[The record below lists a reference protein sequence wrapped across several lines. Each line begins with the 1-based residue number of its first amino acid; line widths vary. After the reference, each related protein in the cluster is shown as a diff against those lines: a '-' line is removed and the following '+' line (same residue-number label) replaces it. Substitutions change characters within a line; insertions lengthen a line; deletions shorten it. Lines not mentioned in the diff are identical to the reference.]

1 MKPNRR
7 QIFTVGAAAAVTVAT
22 SGQTASASTTAAGSV
37 ESVESVESAEFT
49 TSASSTTGP
58 YGSGVGGSWT
68 NTARA
73 ISTAAQFQR
82 TRETNGVYMF
92 GDSISVQDGKA
103 LATRLLG
110 RDGSQMAVHNWS
122 SRPTSGAV
130 DALQQCASA
139 YGLPRRILMAS
150 GSNDIFDPPKF
161 AAQVARAVSIV
172 GQNRILYWVDIQ
184 VVRKAVTAP
193 IQLADQRN
201 SSWLNMQ
208 LYDAQEKY
216 PNLRIIRWAEW
227 LWVKPYR
234 LLNYLRDGVHPTVPL
249 GQDARNELIVQSL
262 TQR

>member
-7 QIFTVGAAAAVTVAT
+7 QIFTVGAAAAATVAVST
-22 SGQTASASTTAAGSV
+22 QTASAVPAS
-37 ESVESVESAEFT
+37 
-49 TSASSTTGP
+49 TSATSTGP
-58 YGSGVGGSWT
+58 YGSGVLGSWANGT
-68 NTARA
+68 RA
-73 ISTAAQFQR
+73 ISTTTQIHR
-82 TRETNGVYMF
+82 VLETDGVYMF
-92 GDSISVQDGKA
+92 GDSISVQDGKS

-110 RDGSQMAVHNWS
+110 RDGSQMAVNNWS

-130 DALQQCASA
+130 DALQQWAAA

-161 AAQVARAVSIV
+161 AAQLDRAMSIA
-172 GQNRILYWVDIQ
+172 GRNRTVYWVNIQ
-184 VVRKAVTAP
+184 AVRKSVGATM
-193 IQLADQRN
+193 QLADQRN

-208 LYDAQEKY
+208 MYDVQEKY

-249 GQDARNELIVQSL
+249 GQDARNELIVQAL
-262 TQR
+262 TAR

>member
-1 MKPNRR
+1 ML
-7 QIFTVGAAAAVTVAT
+7 
-22 SGQTASASTTAAGSV
+22 
-37 ESVESVESAEFT
+37 
-49 TSASSTTGP
+49 
-58 YGSGVGGSWT
+58 GSWS
-68 NTARA
+68 TATRA
-73 ISTAAQFQR
+73 ISTAAQIQR

-92 GDSISVQDGKA
+92 GDSIAVQDGKS
-103 LATRLLG
+103 LAIRLLN

-130 DALQQCASA
+130 DALQQWAA
-139 YGLPRRILMAS
+139 TYGLPRRILMAS

-161 AAQVARAVSIV
+161 AAQVDRAMSIV
-172 GQNRILYWVDIQ
+172 GQTRTLYWINLQ
-184 VVRKAVTAP
+184 VVRKAQTAAV
-193 IQLADQRN
+193 QLADQRN

-234 LLNYLRDGVHPTVPL
+234 LVNYLRDGVHPTVPL
-249 GQDARNELIVQSL
+249 GQDARNELIVQAL

>member
-7 QIFTVGAAAAVTVAT
+7 QIFTVGAAAAAVTVAG
-22 SGQTASASTTAAGSV
+22 SSQTASATTASAG
-37 ESVESVESAEFT
+37 SAEFT
-49 TSASSTTGP
+49 TATASTTATSTGP

-68 NTARA
+68 NATRA
-73 ISTAAQFQR
+73 ISTAAQFQH

-103 LATRLLG
+103 LAIRLLNRNG
-110 RDGSQMAVHNWS
+110 THLAVHNWS

-161 AAQVARAVSIV
+161 RAQVDRAMSVAGRERTV
-172 GQNRILYWVDIQ
+172 FWVDIQ
-184 VVRKAVTAP
+184 VVRRSVTAAV
-193 IQLADQRN
+193 QQADQRN

-208 LYDAQEKY
+208 LYDAQTKY

-234 LLNYLRDGVHPTVPL
+234 LVNYLRDGVHPTVPL

-262 TQR
+262 LS

>member
-1 MKPNRR
+1 MTLVVVALTGGLLVLLEPGTPNSAAPVNSVSG
-7 QIFTVGAAAAVTVAT
+7 TGAR
-22 SGQTASASTTAAGSV
+22 SV
-37 ESVESVESAEFT
+37 SPGAF
-49 TSASSTTGP
+49 
-58 YGSGVGGSWT
+58 GSGTLGPWQGLVKH
-68 NTARA
+68 
-73 ISTAAQFQR
+73 ISSDDEIRDALMF
-82 TRETNGVYMF
+82 NGVFMF
-92 GDSISVQDGKA
+92 GDSISIQDGKS
-103 LATRLLG
+103 LAIRLLN
-110 RDGSQMAVHNWS
+110 RNGSQLAVHNWS

-130 DALQQCASA
+130 DALQQWASA

-150 GSNDIFDPPKF
+150 GSNDIFDPPRF
-161 AAQVARAVSIV
+161 AAQVDRAMSIV
-172 GQNRILYWVDIQ
+172 GQTRTLYWVNLH

-193 IQLADQRN
+193 MQLADQRN

-234 LLNYLRDGVHPTVPL
+234 LTNYLRDGVHPTVPL

>member
-1 MKPNRR
+1 MSSIRPNRR
-7 QIFTVGAAAAVTVAT
+7 QIFTAGAAVAASTVAVST
-22 SGQTASASTTAAGSV
+22 TTASEAVAATNG
-37 ESVESVESAEFT
+37 
-49 TSASSTTGP
+49 GL
-58 YGSGVGGSWT
+58 YGSGVLGSWT
-68 NTARA
+68 SATRA
-73 ISTAAQFQR
+73 ISTAAQIQR

-92 GDSISVQDGKA
+92 GDSISIQDGKS

-110 RDGSQMAVHNWS
+110 RDGSQLAVHNWS

-130 DALQQCASA
+130 DALQQWATA

-161 AAQVARAVSIV
+161 AAQVDRAMSIV
-172 GQNRILYWVDIQ
+172 GDSRTLYWVNLQ
-184 VVRKAVTAP
+184 VVRKAQTAAV
-193 IQLADQRN
+193 QLADQRN

-216 PNLRIIRWAEW
+216 PNLRVIRWAEW

-234 LLNYLRDGVHPTVPL
+234 LTNYLRDGVHTSIPL
-249 GQDARNELIVQSL
+249 GQDARNELIVQAL

>member
-7 QIFTVGAAAAVTVAT
+7 QIFTVGAAAAAATVAT
-22 SGQTASASTTAAGSV
+22 STQNASAAAEFAASTT
-37 ESVESVESAEFT
+37 
-49 TSASSTTGP
+49 STTGP
-58 YGSGVGGSWT
+58 YGSGVLGSWT
-68 NTARA
+68 GATRA
-73 ISTAAQFQR
+73 ISTPAQIQR
-82 TRETNGVYMF
+82 TRDTNGVFMF
-92 GDSISVQDGKA
+92 GDSISVQDGKS
-103 LATRLLG
+103 LAIRLLN
-110 RDGSQMAVHNWS
+110 RDGSQLAVHNWS

-130 DALQQCASA
+130 DALQQWAST

-172 GQNRILYWVDIQ
+172 GQNRILYWVNIQ
-184 VVRKAVTAP
+184 VVRKSVTSTV
-193 IQLADQRN
+193 QLADQRN

-216 PNLRIIRWAEW
+216 PNLRIVRWAEW

-262 TQR
+262 VQR

>member
-1 MKPNRR
+1 MRKSVSSMKPNRR
-7 QIFTVGAAAAVTVAT
+7 QIFTAGAAVAASTVAVST
-22 SGQTASASTTAAGSV
+22 VTATEASAADS
-37 ESVESVESAEFT
+37 
-49 TSASSTTGP
+49 GP
-58 YGSGVGGSWT
+58 YGSGVLGSWAGAT
-68 NTARA
+68 RA
-73 ISTAAQFQR
+73 ISTAAQIQR

-92 GDSISVQDGKA
+92 GDSISVQDGKS

-110 RDGSQMAVHNWS
+110 RDGSQLAVHNWS

-130 DALQQCASA
+130 DALQQWAA
-139 YGLPRRILMAS
+139 TYGLPRRILMAS

-161 AAQVARAVSIV
+161 AAQVDRAMSIV
-172 GQNRILYWVDIQ
+172 GSTRTLYWVNIQ
-184 VVRKAVTAP
+184 VVRKAVTASM
-193 IQLADQRN
+193 QLADQRN

-249 GQDARNELIVQSL
+249 GQDARNELIVQAL

>member
-7 QIFTVGAAAAVTVAT
+7 QIFTVGAAAAAVTVAT
-22 SGQTASASTTAAGSV
+22 SGRTASASTAAAGSAQ
-37 ESVESVESAEFT
+37 STESAEFT

-58 YGSGVGGSWT
+58 YGSGTGGSWT
-68 NTARA
+68 NTTRA
-73 ISTAAQFQR
+73 ISTAAQFRR

-110 RDGSQMAVHNWS
+110 RDGSQLAVHNWS

-161 AAQVARAVSIV
+161 AAQVARAISIV
-172 GQNRILYWVDIQ
+172 GQNRTLYWVDLQ

-193 IQLADQRN
+193 VQLADQRN

-249 GQDARNELIVQSL
+249 GQDARNELVVQAL

>member
-7 QIFTVGAAAAVTVAT
+7 QIFTVGAAAAVTVAVST
-22 SGQTASASTTAAGSV
+22 ETASATTAS
-37 ESVESVESAEFT
+37 
-49 TSASSTTGP
+49 TSATTTGP
-58 YGSGVGGSWT
+58 YGSGVLGSWANGT
-68 NTARA
+68 RA
-73 ISTAAQFQR
+73 ISTTDQIHR
-82 TRETNGVYMF
+82 VLDTDGVYMF
-92 GDSISVQDGKA
+92 GDSISVQDGKS

-110 RDGSQMAVHNWS
+110 RDGSRMAVNNWS

-161 AAQVARAVSIV
+161 RAQVDRAMSIAGRERTV
-172 GQNRILYWVDIQ
+172 FWVDIQ
-184 VVRKAVTAP
+184 VVRRSVTAAV
-193 IQLADQRN
+193 QQADQRN

-208 LYDAQEKY
+208 LYDAQTKY

-234 LLNYLRDGVHPTVPL
+234 LVNYLRDGVHPTVPL

-262 TQR
+262 LS

>member
-7 QIFTVGAAAAVTVAT
+7 QIFTVGAAAAAVTAAGAAQT
-22 SGQTASASTTAAGSV
+22 QTASAN
-37 ESVESVESAEFT
+37 
-49 TSASSTTGP
+49 TSAFTNAFAGASASAGP
-58 YGSGVGGSWT
+58 YGSGVAGSWT
-68 NTARA
+68 SATHA

-103 LATRLLG
+103 LAIRLLNRNG
-110 RDGSQMAVHNWS
+110 TQLAVHNWS

-130 DALQQCASA
+130 DALQQIASA

-161 AAQVARAVSIV
+161 RAQVDRAMSIV
-172 GQNRILYWVDIQ
+172 GRDRTVFWVNLQ

-193 IQLADQRN
+193 VQLADQRN

-208 LYDAQEKY
+208 LYDAQEQY
-216 PNLRIIRWAEW
+216 SNLRIIRWAEW

-234 LLNYLRDGVHPTVPL
+234 LANYLRDGVHPSVPL

-262 TQR
+262 LS

>member
-1 MKPNRR
+1 VSSMGPNRR
-7 QIFTVGAAAAVTVAT
+7 QIFTAGAAVAASTVAV
-22 SGQTASASTTAAGSV
+22 STATAPEAAATTG
-37 ESVESVESAEFT
+37 
-49 TSASSTTGP
+49 GP
-58 YGSGVGGSWT
+58 YGSGVLGSWSSAT
-68 NTARA
+68 RA
-73 ISTAAQFQR
+73 ISTAAQIQR
-82 TRETNGVYMF
+82 TRETNGVFMF

-103 LATRLLG
+103 LAIRLLN
-110 RDGSQMAVHNWS
+110 RDGSQMAVHNWA

-130 DALQQCASA
+130 DALQHWAA
-139 YGLPRRILMAS
+139 TYGLPRRILMAS

-161 AAQVARAVSIV
+161 AAQVDRAMSIV
-172 GQNRILYWVDIQ
+172 GQTRTLYWVNLQ

-193 IQLADQRN
+193 VQLADQRN

-234 LLNYLRDGVHPTVPL
+234 LTNYLRDGVHPTVPL

>member
-7 QIFTVGAAAAVTVAT
+7 QIFTVGAAAAAAATVAAST
-22 SGQTASASTTAAGSV
+22 ETASATTLSD
-37 ESVESVESAEFT
+37 
-49 TSASSTTGP
+49 TGP
-58 YGSGVGGSWT
+58 YGSGVLGSWAGAT
-68 NTARA
+68 RA
-73 ISTAAQFQR
+73 ISTPTQIQR
-82 TRETNGVYMF
+82 TRETNGVFMF

-103 LATRLLG
+103 LAIRLQD
-110 RDGSQMAVHNWS
+110 RDGSQLAVHNWS

-130 DALQQCASA
+130 DALQQWAST
-139 YGLPRRILMAS
+139 YGLPKRILMAS

-172 GQNRILYWVDIQ
+172 GQNRTLYWVNIQ
-184 VVRKAVTAP
+184 VVRKSVTSTV
-193 IQLADQRN
+193 QLADQRN

-208 LYDAQEKY
+208 LYDAQERY

-262 TQR
+262 TQ

>member
-1 MKPNRR
+1 MAAS
-7 QIFTVGAAAAVTVAT
+7 TVAVSTATATEAAAAT
-22 SGQTASASTTAAGSV
+22 SG
-37 ESVESVESAEFT
+37 
-49 TSASSTTGP
+49 GP
-58 YGSGVGGSWT
+58 YGSGVLGSWA
-68 NTARA
+68 TATRA
-73 ISTAAQFQR
+73 ISTAAQIQR
-82 TRETNGVYMF
+82 VRDTNGVYMF

-110 RDGSQMAVHNWS
+110 RDGSQLAVHNWS

-130 DALQQCASA
+130 DALQEWAER

-161 AAQVARAVSIV
+161 AAQVDRAMSIV
-172 GQNRILYWVDIQ
+172 GQNRTLFWVNIQ
-184 VVRKAVTAP
+184 VVRKAQTAAV
-193 IQLADQRN
+193 QLADQRN

-227 LWVKPYR
+227 LWIKPYR
-234 LLNYLRDGVHPTVPL
+234 LANYLRDGVHPSVPL

-262 TQR
+262 TLR